1 MLFQVAA
8 RDSRE
13 KKILKTRELKQK
25 RKLLQYRLDK
35 TKYYFH
41 LNKKLTI
48 KKDKLLAKSIT
59 KNKSMYINNQLD
71 NFSKSTLPTHL
82 PKYYIK

>member
-13 KKILKTRELKQK
+13 KKILKSRDLKQK
-25 RKLLQYRLDK
+25 LHLLQHRRDK
-35 TKYYFH
+35 TIYFFSA
-41 LNKKLTI
+41 NKKLAI
-48 KKDKLLAKSIT
+48 KKDKLLAKAIRE
-59 KNKSMYINNQLD
+59 NKSIYISNQFD
-71 NFSKSTLPTHL
+71 NFSKSTLPTQQ

>member
-13 KKILKTRELKQK
+13 KKILKTRDLKQK
-25 RKLLQYRLDK
+25 LHLLQKRLKK
-35 TKYYFH
+35 TKYYFFK
-41 LNKKLTI
+41 NQKLA
-48 KKDKLLAKSIT
+48 KEKEQLLAKAIRE
-59 KNKSMYINNQLD
+59 NKSLYISSHLD
-71 NFSKSTLPTHL
+71 NFSKCTLQTPQ

>member
-13 KKILKTRELKQK
+13 KKILKTRDLKQK
-25 RKLLQYRLDK
+25 RQLLQQRLTK
-35 TKYYFH
+35 TKYFFRA
-41 LNKKLTI
+41 NKKLAI

-59 KNKSMYINNQLD
+59 KNKSIYINNHLD
-71 NFSKSTLPTHL
+71 SFSKSTLPTHL
-82 PKYYIK
+82 PKYCIK